1 MKEIENYDVIIIGS
15 GMGGLHTGIYLQN
28 KNPALRTL
36 IVERNTYP
44 GGYVSGF
51 TNNGFY
57 FDSAAEAILDIQ
69 NNKANKTLREFGFK
83 HAFHKLDP
91 NHVYYIDNKQFNMYS
106 DLEKFLAEIKT
117 HHPDQVEGMRSLFET
132 CQQITKDI
140 DDCGLKDEKIT
151 FGKVLKVIFK
161 YPTLRKYAR
170 KSFRE
175 LLDDFIT
182 DERLFEYF
190 SLFCLWFGLKF
201 EELDATVAAHILNS
215 AFTKGMHYPEGGMG
229 SFALNLV
236 NHYEARGG
244 TIQYGSTVRKI
255 IVKRKVVRGVELED
269 GTIISSK
276 YVVSNGD
283 LRKTVFDYVGEKH
296 FSKRYLSSI
305 QKLRQSISGF
315 MMFVGLED
323 LDLSEYPPH
332 FIIGKGS
339 EIVPKVRDENINL
352 DSIGVRISS
361 NIDPTQRK
369 GSKDSLIVLG
379 FANNKWNNFWK
390 TGKTMKRSIDYRNLK
405 KEVMQKLIS
414 TVEKVIPNLSKHIV
428 LKRLATPLTF
438 ENFNQSTDGS
448 WYGPEY
454 HQKMPSF
461 KSPIRNLFFAGSNV
475 KGGGV
480 TPAMDSGL
488 ETGKFLLKKIERD
501 YLKKSFYPVISKETI
516 AANKELLNILLQE
529 SLDGKKR
536 K

>member
-1 MKEIENYDVIIIGS
+1 MKEIENYDVIIIGA
-15 GMGGLHTGIYLQN
+15 GMGGLHAGIYLQN

-36 IVERNTYP
+36 IVERNNYP

-69 NNKANKTLREFGFK
+69 NNDANKALREFGFN
-83 HAFHKLDP
+83 HTFHKLDL
-91 NHVYYIDNKQFNMYS
+91 NQVYYINNKQFNMYS
-106 DLEKFLAEIKT
+106 DLDKFLAEISI
-117 HHPDQVEGMRSLFET
+117 HHPDQAEGVKSLFET
-132 CQQITKDI
+132 CHQITKDVEE
-140 DDCGLKDEKIT
+140 CRLENEKIT
-151 FGKVLKVIFK
+151 LGKILKVIFK

-190 SLFCLWFGLKF
+190 SLFCLWFGLKY
-201 EELDATVAAHILNS
+201 EELDASVAAHILNY

-236 NHYEARGG
+236 KHYKARGG
-244 TIQYGSTVRKI
+244 TMKYGATVRKI
-255 IVKRKVVRGVELED
+255 IVKKNVVKGVELED
-269 GTIISSK
+269 RTIISSK

-283 LRKTVFDYVGEKH
+283 LRKTVFDYVGKEH
-296 FSKRYLSSI
+296 FRKKYLTRI
-305 QKLRQSISGF
+305 QRLRQSISGY
-315 MMFVGLED
+315 MMFVGLENI
-323 LDLSEYPPH
+323 DLSEYPPH

-352 DSIGVRISS
+352 DSIGVRISA
-361 NIDPTQRK
+361 NIDPGLRK
-369 GSKDSLIVLG
+369 GSKESLIVLG
-379 FANNKWNNFWK
+379 FATNKWNNYWK
-390 TGKTMKRSIDYRNLK
+390 TGKTMKRSTDYRKLK
-405 KEVMQKLIS
+405 KEIMQKLIT
-414 TVEKVIPNLSKHIV
+414 TVEKIIPNLSKHIV
-428 LKRLATPLTF
+428 LMKLATPLTF
-438 ENFNQSTDGS
+438 ESFNQSTDGS
-448 WYGPEY
+448 WYGPEFN
-454 HQKMPSF
+454 QKLPSF
-461 KSPIRNLFFAGSNV
+461 KSPIKNLFFAGSNV

-480 TPAMDSGL
+480 TPAMSSGL
-488 ETGKFLLKKIERD
+488 ETGKYLLKKIERD

-516 AANKELLNILLQE
+516 AANKDLLNILLQE